1 VDFGPGTVCPLTSQS
16 GLIATSSMLG
26 RIIISA
32 VIIVL
37 VLVWLAAICL
47 MVMGPQNVA
56 YISRGFY

>member
-1 VDFGPGTVCPLTSQS
+1 
-16 GLIATSSMLG
+16 MLG

-47 MVMGPQNVA
+47 MVMGPQSVA
-56 YISRGFY
+56 HLPWILLNDIWGFSPDRGMVQWNFCSF

>member
-1 VDFGPGTVCPLTSQS
+1 MSAFDPN

-56 YISRGFY
+56 HISRGFY